1 MRMRIPVEVTD
12 QWRLTAREGA
22 GGRSVYSM
30 VKQTTMRNVLLLVG
44 VLATLAAEAAA
55 QDLRL
60 VQAAKAAEQ
69 AEVMALLAR
78 GADPNQRSADG
89 TTALHWAVRNNDA
102 MLVDRLLRAGA
113 RPHPE
118 NRYGVT
124 PIALACESGSAAIV
138 ERLLKAGVSADATGP
153 YGETALHTCAYSGNT
168 AAVRVLL
175 AAHASVDPGDSWRGH
190 TPLMWA
196 AAKGHPET
204 MQALIDAGA
213 DVNARST
220 IIKWERQRT
229 DEPRDKWLPPGGWT
243 PLLLAARQDCVTCVD
258 VLAAAGADLNIV
270 DPERHTALIIA
281 LINGHYDVAGRLIDH
296 GADLDMQD
304 QVGQTALW
312 AAVDAHTMP
321 DSNRPPPTELEN
333 TLSAWDIV
341 VKLVEKGAAV
351 DVPLRQRVP
360 YRTKIDRGADGILG
374 AGTTP
379 LLRAAKTGDAKVVE
393 LLLEHGANP
402 RAAVRGTN
410 GILLAANV
418 GTSESDRTG
427 RRKTD
432 ADAIETIRLLMKAG
446 VDINAADAQGRTAAH
461 GAALWGMTSVIRF
474 LKENG
479 VDLTRKDS
487 RGLTPLQTALG
498 LAGGFGFGGRAGVVR
513 EETAKVIAELTGV
526 PLPDAA
532 ARAAMAAAVPQG
544 GRAQAQDDDDP
555 NN

>member
-1 MRMRIPVEVTD
+1 VRFGFGVRLQVRFGVMPMRVLI
-12 QWRLTAREGA
+12 A
-22 GGRSVYSM
+22 GIV
-30 VKQTTMRNVLLLVG
+30 
-44 VLATLAAEAAA
+44 
-55 QDLRL
+55 
-60 VQAAKAAEQ
+60 
-69 AEVMALLAR
+69 ALLAVPATVAAQSATDLALVKAVKAGEQAAAVKLLEA
-78 GADPNQRSADG
+78 GANPNQRSADG
-89 TTALHWAVRNNDA
+89 TTALHWAARNNDA
-102 MLVDRLLRAGA
+102 MLADRLLRAKA
-113 RPHPE
+113 NPHPE
-118 NRYGVT
+118 NRYGIT
-124 PIALACESGSAAIV
+124 PMALACESGSPAIV

-153 YGETALHTCAYSGNT
+153 YGETALHTCAYAGNT
-168 AAVRVLL
+168 AAVRMLL
-175 AAHASVDPGDSWRGH
+175 AAGASVDPGDSWRGQ

-196 AAKGHPET
+196 AAEGHPET
-204 MQALIDAGA
+204 MQALIEAGA
-213 DVNARST
+213 DVDARST
-220 IIKWERQRT
+220 IIRWERQRT

-243 PLLLAARQDCVTCVD
+243 PLLLAARESCVACVD
-258 VLAAAGADLNIV
+258 VLAKAGADLNIV

-281 LINGHYDVAGRLIDH
+281 LTNGHFDVAGRLIDY
-296 GADLDMQD
+296 GADLNMQD
-304 QVGQTALW
+304 EVGQTALW

-321 DSNRPPPTELEN
+321 DSNRPPPTEMDD

-379 LLRAAKTGDAKVVE
+379 LLRAAKTGDAKVVT

-402 RAAVRGTN
+402 LAVVNRGTT

-427 RRKTD
+427 RRKTE
-432 ADAIETIRLLMKAG
+432 AGAIETIRLLMKAG
-446 VDINAADAQGRTAAH
+446 ADLNAADSQGRTAAH
-461 GAALWGMTSVIRF
+461 GAALWGLTEVIRF
-474 LKENG
+474 LHENK

-532 ARAAMAAAVPQG
+532 ARAKMAAAAPQG
-544 GRAQAQDDDDP
+544 RTQDDDDDP

>member
-1 MRMRIPVEVTD
+1 MRKVLI
-12 QWRLTAREGA
+12 A
-22 GGRSVYSM
+22 GFIA
-30 VKQTTMRNVLLLVG
+30 LLAAP
-44 VLATLAAEAAA
+44 ATLAAQGAAA
-55 QDLRL
+55 DLAL
-60 VQAAKAAEQ
+60 VKAVKAGERTAAI
-69 AEVMALLAR
+69 ALLDR
-78 GADPNQRSADG
+78 HADPNQSSADG

-102 MLVDRLLRAGA
+102 ILVDRLLRAGA
-113 RPHPE
+113 KPHPE

-168 AAVRVLL
+168 AAARVLL
-175 AAHASVDPGDSWRGH
+175 AAGASVDPGDSWRGQ

-204 MQALIDAGA
+204 MQALIDKGA
-213 DVNARST
+213 NVDARST

-243 PLLLAARQDCVTCVD
+243 PLLLAARESCVKCVD
-258 VLAAAGADLNIV
+258 VLAAAGADVNIV
-270 DPERHTALIIA
+270 DPEQHTALIVA

-321 DSNRPPPTELEN
+321 DSNRPPPTEMFDKL
-333 TLSAWDIV
+333 TAWDIV

-360 YRTKIDRGADGILG
+360 YRTKIDRGADGVLG

-379 LLRAAKTGDAKVVE
+379 LLRAAKTGDAKVVK

-402 RAAVRGTN
+402 KAVVGRGITS
-410 GILLAANV
+410 ILLAANV

-427 RRKTD
+427 RRKTE
-432 ADAIETIRLLMKAG
+432 AEAIETIRLLMKAG
-446 VDINAADAQGRTAAH
+446 ADIKAADGQGRTAAH
-461 GAALWGMTSVIRF
+461 GAALWGFTEVIRF
-474 LKENG
+474 LHENG

-498 LAGGFGFGGRAGVVR
+498 QAGGFGFGGTAGVVR

-526 PLPDAA
+526 SLAEAKVRAGQAA
-532 ARAAMAAAVPQG
+532 AAAPQG
-544 GRAQAQDDDDP
+544 SRAQDDDP

>member
-1 MRMRIPVEVTD
+1 
-12 QWRLTAREGA
+12 LTACLSA
-22 GGRSVYSM
+22 G
-30 VKQTTMRNVLLLVG
+30 L
-44 VLATLAAEAAA
+44 LAALAADAAA

-60 VQAAKAAEQ
+60 VQAARAAEQ
-69 AEVMALLAR
+69 AQVLALLDR
-78 GADPNQRSADG
+78 GADPNGQSADG

-124 PIALACESGSAAIV
+124 PIALACESGSAAVV
-138 ERLLKAGVSADATGP
+138 ERLLRAGVSANATGP

-168 AAVRVLL
+168 AAARVLI
-175 AAHASVDPGDSWRGH
+175 AAGASIDPGDGWRGQ

-204 MQALIDAGA
+204 MRVLIEAGA
-213 DVNARST
+213 DVDARST
-220 IIKWERQRT
+220 IVEWERQRT

-243 PLLLAARQDCVTCVD
+243 PLLLAARENCVACVD
-258 VLAAAGADLNIV
+258 VLARAGADLNIV
-270 DPERHTALIIA
+270 DPQRHTALIIA
-281 LINGHYDVAGRLIDH
+281 LTNGHFDVAGLLIDR

-304 QVGQTALW
+304 EVGQTALW

-321 DSNRPPPTELEN
+321 DSNRPAPTEMDD
-333 TLSAWDIV
+333 TLTAWDIV
-341 VKLVEKGAAV
+341 TKLVKGGAKV

-379 LLRAAKTGDAKVVE
+379 LLRAAKTGDAKVVA

-402 RAAVRGTN
+402 LAAVGRGVSA
-410 GILLAANV
+410 ILLAANV

-427 RRKTD
+427 RRKTE
-432 ADAIETIRLLMKAG
+432 AEAIDTIRLLMAAG
-446 VDINAADAQGRTAAH
+446 ASINAADGQGRTAAH
-461 GAALWGMTSVIRF
+461 GAALWGLTEVIRF
-474 LKENG
+474 LHQNG

-498 LAGGFGFGGRAGVVR
+498 QAGGFGFGGRAGVVR
-513 EETAKVIAELTGV
+513 EETARVIAELTGEN
-526 PLPDAA
+526 LQA
-532 ARAAMAAAVPQG
+532 ARARAATPAAAPQR
-544 GRAQAQDDDDP
+544 GRTQDPDP
-555 NN
+555 DN